1 MEQFKEIV
9 KQIYD
14 GEINLGTIHAYF
26 HDIFMK
32 LLPFLIIYTIIFLI
46 SFYFILKKEGK
57 KPWYA
62 FIPFYNMYLYF
73 KIIDF
78 EPINGFVTDKGI
90 DRALKKTGKE
100 EVKILKKVA

>member
-1 MEQFKEIV
+1 MGIYNKVYIGHVETINTNANVNENVVEHKVVALQSLGFDKKTKTRKFK
-9 KQIYD
+9 
-14 GEINLGTIHAYF
+14 
-26 HDIFMK
+26 K
-32 LLPFLIIYTIIFLI
+32 LRPYV
-46 SFYFILKKEGK
+46 G
-57 KPWYA
+57 
-62 FIPFYNMYLYF
+62 YF